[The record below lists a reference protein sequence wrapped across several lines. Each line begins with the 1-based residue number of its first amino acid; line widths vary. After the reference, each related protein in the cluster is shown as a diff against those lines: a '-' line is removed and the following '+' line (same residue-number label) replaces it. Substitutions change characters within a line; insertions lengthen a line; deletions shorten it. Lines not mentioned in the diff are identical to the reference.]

1 MIHSNSTLLCHGTC
15 DDNDLPEVGLV
26 LFKRD
31 LRKVVLFSGM
41 YKNTCKL
48 IHENH
53 EIRFRSSKLHDSIR
67 CDKVKMAKI
76 YNISFRETCC
86 AGFSSSNDASLAP
99 RKIVTSR
106 VVSSGPASAMM
117 PAASDV
123 VGLSIRFLF
132 QVMIL
137 RLFSADVGNSFQ
149 IYCESFLDT
158 FVFFS
163 LLALVP
169 LQFIPL

>member
-1 MIHSNSTLLCHGTC
+1 MIHSNSKLLCHGTC

-31 LRKVVLFSGM
+31 LRKVVKFSGM
-41 YKNTCKL
+41 CKNTCKL

-53 EIRFRSSKLHDSIR
+53 EIRYCSSKLHDSIR
-67 CDKVKMAKI
+67 CDMRVKTANT
-76 YNISFRETCC
+76 YNISFQETCC

-117 PAASDV
+117 PAAAGMWCRDHQL

-137 RLFSADVGNSFQ
+137 
-149 IYCESFLDT
+149 
-158 FVFFS
+158 
-163 LLALVP
+163 
-169 LQFIPL
+169 

>member
-1 MIHSNSTLLCHGTC
+1 MIHSNSKLLCHGTC

-31 LRKVVLFSGM
+31 LRKVVSFSGM
-41 YKNTCKL
+41 CKNTCKL
-48 IHENH
+48 H

-67 CDKVKMAKI
+67 CDKRVKMAKI

-86 AGFSSSNDASLAP
+86 AGFSSNDASLAP

-117 PAASDV
+117 PAAASDV
-123 VGLSIRFLF
+123 V
-132 QVMIL
+132 L
-137 RLFSADVGNSFQ
+137 RPSTGWTKYQ
-149 IYCESFLDT
+149 I
-158 FVFFS
+158 
-163 LLALVP
+163 LVP
-169 LQFIPL
+169 SDDLKVVFS